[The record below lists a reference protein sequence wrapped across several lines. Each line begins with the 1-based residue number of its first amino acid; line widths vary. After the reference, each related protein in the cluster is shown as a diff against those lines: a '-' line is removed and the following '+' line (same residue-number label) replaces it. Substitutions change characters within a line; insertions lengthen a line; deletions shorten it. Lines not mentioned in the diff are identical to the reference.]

1 MMRENILLTEV
12 VAPVYCSGLQLH
24 DLCVDIITSVDFS
37 SSDISIVIYRM
48 SIMICC
54 N

>member
-1 MMRENILLTEV
+1 MRENILTEV

-24 DLCVDIITSVDFS
+24 GLCVDNITSVDFS
-37 SSDISIVIYRM
+37 RGDNSMVIYRM
-48 SIMICC
+48 SVMICC